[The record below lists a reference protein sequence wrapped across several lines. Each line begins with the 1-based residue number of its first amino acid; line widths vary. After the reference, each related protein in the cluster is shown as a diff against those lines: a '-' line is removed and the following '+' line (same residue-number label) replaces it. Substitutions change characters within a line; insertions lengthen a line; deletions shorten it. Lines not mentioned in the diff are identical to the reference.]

1 MQKFTLFRLTLLMV
15 IAVISACASLQQ
27 PQGGPKDTDAPKVLQ
42 EVPKNLSRN
51 FNGNKIEIT
60 FDEFFK
66 LSNEYTE
73 ITISPE
79 TETLPNFK
87 IKQKTLEIN
96 FKDSLEKNTT
106 YSINFGKAIQD
117 VNESNILKN
126 YSFVF
131 STGPKLDSLS
141 IGGQVIN
148 TIDNKPVLDATVLLY
163 PINKDT
169 LFGKK
174 KPSIYTVTD
183 SSGNFKLKNLREDS
197 YQIYALKETSG
208 DRIYNSPN
216 EDIAFIKE
224 AIQLNKDTNNLL
236 LKLFKQE
243 PTEFR
248 IVDRKIENDGKIS
261 AYFNQKLEKPSI
273 TFTGPFIPEKPII
286 NFSNKGDT
294 LNLYLRKLD
303 FDSLKIVI
311 NDRDQVLDTLTL
323 RRSIKD
329 EYKRVILFSNNLS
342 TGKIVPGRSLQITF
356 NQPIESL
363 NTNLIEIREDTIPK
377 QGFTIKKVENSY
389 FTYQIDYPWKV
400 KKRYSLQL
408 KEGAAKDIYDTENKA
423 LKLDFELDEVENYGN
438 LSLNVIK
445 ADSTRNYVL
454 QVLTEKNILFKEF
467 VVTKNEIFNIVNIPI
482 NKYKIKVIED
492 SNNNRKFDSGNVYLK
507 IQPEKSWLW
516 DKEII
521 TRANWDREEKIEI
534 PKKFD

>member
-197 YQIYALKETSG
+197 YQIYAIKETSG

-534 PKKFD
+534 PKKFY

>member
-163 PINKDT
+163 PINKDS

-174 KPSIYTVTD
+174 KTIHLY
-183 SSGNFKLKNLREDS
+183 
-197 YQIYALKETSG
+197 
-208 DRIYNSPN
+208 
-216 EDIAFIKE
+216 
-224 AIQLNKDTNNLL
+224 
-236 LKLFKQE
+236 
-243 PTEFR
+243 
-248 IVDRKIENDGKIS
+248 
-261 AYFNQKLEKPSI
+261 
-273 TFTGPFIPEKPII
+273 
-286 NFSNKGDT
+286 SN
-294 LNLYLRKLD
+294 R
-303 FDSLKIVI
+303 
-311 NDRDQVLDTLTL
+311 
-323 RRSIKD
+323 
-329 EYKRVILFSNNLS
+329 
-342 TGKIVPGRSLQITF
+342 
-356 NQPIESL
+356 
-363 NTNLIEIREDTIPK
+363 
-377 QGFTIKKVENSY
+377 
-389 FTYQIDYPWKV
+389 
-400 KKRYSLQL
+400 
-408 KEGAAKDIYDTENKA
+408 
-423 LKLDFELDEVENYGN
+423 
-438 LSLNVIK
+438 
-445 ADSTRNYVL
+445 
-454 QVLTEKNILFKEF
+454 
-467 VVTKNEIFNIVNIPI
+467 
-482 NKYKIKVIED
+482 
-492 SNNNRKFDSGNVYLK
+492 
-507 IQPEKSWLW
+507 
-516 DKEII
+516 
-521 TRANWDREEKIEI
+521 
-534 PKKFD
+534 

>member
-342 TGKIVPGRSLQITF
+342 AGKIVPGRSLQITF